1 MAKPDGTQMEVPG
14 MPPRDL
20 SVAVQATN
28 EAVALVEE
36 AKGALRR
43 AQAAE
48 RLARRLEA
56 EARGYHNPFRV

>member
-1 MAKPDGTQMEVPG
+1 MAKPDAGTQMEVPG

-20 SVAVQATN
+20 AVAVQATN
-28 EAVALVEE
+28 SAVALVEE
-36 AKGALRR
+36 AKANLRR

-56 EARGYHNPFRV
+56 EARAAR